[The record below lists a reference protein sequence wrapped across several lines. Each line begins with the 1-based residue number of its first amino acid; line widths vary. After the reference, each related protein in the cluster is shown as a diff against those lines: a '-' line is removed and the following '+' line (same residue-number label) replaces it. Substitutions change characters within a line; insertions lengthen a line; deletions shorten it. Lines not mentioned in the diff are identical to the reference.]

1 MKTKTKINM
10 GSAIYS
16 IPGSRNDMAECACE
30 SKPNDVEDKFVSS
43 VAELMCEVLNI
54 NWNERRIVKSLF
66 INVINDTINDRND
79 DHPGLLQQYEA
90 YILERASER
99 LRSDMGVP
107 KDIKINHNY
116 ATHAKYDALSKWI
129 KNNWKGVTP
138 EPVKEDFGAMPKE
151 QIFKSPGVYAGE
163 SEISSSK
170 PSGILSAGKSLQS
183 KP

>member
-1 MKTKTKINM
+1 MKIKTKINM

-16 IPGSRNDMAECACE
+16 IPGSRNDMAECGCE
-30 SKPNDVEDKFVSS
+30 IKQNDIEDKFVSS

-66 INVINDTINDRND
+66 INGISNTINDRND

-90 YILERASER
+90 YILEKASER
-99 LRSDMGVP
+99 LRRDLGIPADV
-107 KDIKINHNY
+107 KINHNY

-138 EPVKEDFGAMPKE
+138 EPKEDFSEMPTDPSKNT
-151 QIFKSPGVYAGE
+151 IFKSPGVYAGE
-163 SEISSSK
+163 GISSSK
-170 PSGILSAGKSLQS
+170 PSGILSAGKPLQ
-183 KP
+183 